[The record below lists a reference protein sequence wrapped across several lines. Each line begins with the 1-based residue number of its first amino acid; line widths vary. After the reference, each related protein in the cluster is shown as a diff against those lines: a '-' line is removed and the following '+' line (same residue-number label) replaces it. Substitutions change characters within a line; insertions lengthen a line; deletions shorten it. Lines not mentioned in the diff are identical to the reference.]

1 MLNIMYYI
9 SAVLHAIAHYSVLTS
24 ISISIE
30 NGTARQHN
38 EQTFFARSARELL
51 PCTLK
56 IVVGPGI
63 SLN

>member
-1 MLNIMYYI
+1 MTT
-9 SAVLHAIAHYSVLTS
+9 AHYSVLTS

-30 NGTARQHN
+30 QHN
-38 EQTFFARSARELL
+38 EQTFCARSARELL